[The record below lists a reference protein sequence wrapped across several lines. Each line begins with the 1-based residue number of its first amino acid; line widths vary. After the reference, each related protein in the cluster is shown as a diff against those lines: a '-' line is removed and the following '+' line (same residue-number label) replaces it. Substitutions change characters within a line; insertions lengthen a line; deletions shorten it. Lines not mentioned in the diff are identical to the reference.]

1 MSQPF
6 FVRTGCPFCGEASG
20 HVLASVRYHDTAEA
34 NRDLPAFEGRL
45 ELCPSCGVAYSSH
58 GCRVEAFA
66 SFYQKTLDDL
76 DYLDRSLLQRLRR
89 AALMRILRDYH
100 RPRSLSRLLDALSL
114 HVLHIPPLGRR
125 PRGLRLLDVGSGLG
139 EFLEIYRD
147 LGNDVV
153 GTEVIPE
160 LAARLRQRGLD
171 CHVGEVEALSLPPG
185 RFDAVV
191 LRAVFYRTRD
201 PAGTLRLLKALLAP
215 GGEIVLVDPCPLEE
229 GVPYF
234 ARKHFPQGHFYI
246 CDPARYL
253 GMIRERFGLRATA
266 SRIIYGR
273 PEALLRPARLVGNAV
288 ALAELLAGNLIR
300 RKPYFLSY
308 RLEPM

>member
-1 MSQPF
+1 LSDSF
-6 FVRTGCPFCGEASG
+6 FERGGCPFCGQASG
-20 HVLASVRYHDTAEA
+20 HVLAKISYHETAEA
-34 NRDLPAFEGRL
+34 NRELPALDGRL

-58 GCRVEAFA
+58 GCRIEAFA
-66 SFYQKTLDDL
+66 SFYRKTLTDL
-76 DYLDRSLLQRLRR
+76 DYLDRSLLQRVRR
-89 AALMRILRDYH
+89 AALRRILSEYH
-100 RPRSLSRLLDALSL
+100 RPWSVSRLLDALSL
-114 HVLHIPPLGRR
+114 HILHIPPLGRR

-147 LGNDVV
+147 LGNEVV

-160 LAARLRQRGLD
+160 LAARLRERGLD
-171 CHVGEVEALSLPPG
+171 CHFGEVEALSLPSG
-185 RFDAVV
+185 RFDAIV

-246 CDPARYL
+246 CDPAKYL
-253 GMIRERFGLRATA
+253 GMLRQRFGLSAPA

-273 PEALLRPARLVGNAV
+273 PEALLRPARLVGNAM
-288 ALAELLAGNLIR
+288 AFAELLAGNLMR